1 MADDECN
8 HSLFHSHSNITS
20 HSKKKNSSC
29 CHDESLE
36 LTNSPLQINTFLSED
51 DGMFNDSRY
60 LATVRRA
67 TSIPS
72 SFNKFAIALSDNGLR
87 GFSTEIIFLIMARI
101 AVDEHS
107 PPVVVPT

>member
-67 TSIPS
+67 TTIPCWPSIPD
-72 SFNKFAIALSDNGLR
+72 ILLSDK
-87 GFSTEIIFLIMARI
+87 GFLLLSFEINCLA
-101 AVDEHS
+101 
-107 PPVVVPT
+107 